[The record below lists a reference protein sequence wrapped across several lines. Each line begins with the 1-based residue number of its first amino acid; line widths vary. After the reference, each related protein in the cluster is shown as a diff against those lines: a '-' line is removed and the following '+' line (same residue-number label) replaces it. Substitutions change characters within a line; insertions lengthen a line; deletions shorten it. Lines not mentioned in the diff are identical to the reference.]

1 VVHHVRRVNSSKI
14 RLSVAIVEGD
24 TVGKISQKERMKN
37 YYRIFEQIYG
47 DPVMSLYDIAANT
60 ELSRNTV
67 SKYLREM
74 YAKSIIRGPSLRMKP
89 TQTYREYVYLL
100 NFSDPWKAFR
110 GLKGFPHVVYHGL
123 TCGDWNTMVITD
135 RLLDLSKLVGSE
147 AVIHQGVR
155 YYSYT
160 PKVGYTLWDESFA
173 NVYEQLDRF
182 TPVET
187 EYKDRRLTSLDWSE
201 DEWKMFHAFNFM
213 RKKVTPVLQKIKV
226 RYEAYIK
233 WMKTLHNHCTLH
245 TGFYPQG
252 YKIYLD
258 YCFLLFTDYEKSVK
272 SLFSLFPTTPFIMEV
287 DTQLLVFINVSSSD
301 VQRKLFCLLYDM
313 KRKQMIK
320 RFRHAVALFNSQ
332 NRDD

>member
-1 VVHHVRRVNSSKI
+1 M
-14 RLSVAIVEGD
+14 
-24 TVGKISQKERMKN
+24 GKISQKERMKN